1 MRGDIKDS
9 IDFLAKED
17 FEMYNKSELAR
28 RFNCDPR
35 TIDRYIK
42 IHNGELI
49 PKPSSRVYQSKLDGF
64 KDVIIDKVD
73 KYGCSAMGVYKFIQ
87 KKGYQGKYSILA
99 EFVKN
104 HKTEEIK
111 KATIRFETNPGL
123 QAQVD
128 WKEDMTLVNR
138 KVRNSR

>member
-1 MRGDIKDS
+1 MSPIQEVNLMRGDIKDS

-49 PKPSSRVYQSKLDGF
+49 PKPSSRVY
-64 KDVIIDKVD
+64 
-73 KYGCSAMGVYKFIQ
+73 
-87 KKGYQGKYSILA
+87 
-99 EFVKN
+99 
-104 HKTEEIK
+104 
-111 KATIRFETNPGL
+111 
-123 QAQVD
+123 
-128 WKEDMTLVNR
+128 
-138 KVRNSR
+138 

>member
-42 IHNGELI
+42 SIMEN
-49 PKPSSRVYQSKLDGF
+49 
-64 KDVIIDKVD
+64 
-73 KYGCSAMGVYKFIQ
+73 
-87 KKGYQGKYSILA
+87 GYQNPAA
-99 EFVKN
+99 EY
-104 HKTEEIK
+104 I
-111 KATIRFETNPGL
+111 NP
-123 QAQVD
+123 
-128 WKEDMTLVNR
+128 
-138 KVRNSR
+138 NSMDLRT